1 MVEGTGGGGGDR
13 GRGMWWGGGFG
24 RDARLL
30 ACSWF
35 AMQQDDKLPYLA
47 TLGQA

>member
-13 GRGMWWGGGFG
+13 GRGMWWGVGVG
-24 RDARLL
+24 RDVRLL
-30 ACSWF
+30 ARSLF
-35 AMQQDDKLPYLA
+35 AMQQGDKLPYLA